1 MKKLVSTGATSTH
14 VIGRIETRVA
24 RFCIV
29 HDTKNRK
36 MYQMNKKCT
45 KWSLNITNVHKMFK
59 MAIKYINFFQSKA
72 LQNFTQ
78 IGIFWFENKPSGN
91 PD

>member
-1 MKKLVSTGATSTH
+1 MKKSVSTGATSTH

-29 HDTKNRK
+29 RDTKNRK
-36 MYQMNKKCT
+36 MYQMNKECT
-45 KWSLNITNVHKMFK
+45 KWSLNISNVHKMLK

-72 LQNFTQ
+72 LQNLHKLVFLV
-78 IGIFWFENKPSGN
+78 
-91 PD
+91 